1 MNNYLILFASNGNN
15 IGKTT
20 TASRLSYF
28 LYENLNK
35 KIKDSKDYD
44 EWLSNTDY
52 NTQVKSF
59 ATPIRDISNSFF
71 KILFNG
77 QDKITF
83 EKLYQRENKN
93 RPLKDFFPEDAF
105 NACPEYK
112 EYNIRD
118 IVNIFSDQIQVISSE
133 YIWADYALKDINNFI
148 RNYSNTNNILIYDDF
163 RRPLEYFYLKEHLKN
178 VKIITIYLD
187 KENPSEQVQTN
198 YEGLLKDFNFTI
210 TFTFKNDYSNIYDL
224 FSLILK
230 EIK

>member
-52 NTQVKSF
+52 NTQIKSF

-77 QDKITF
+77 QNKITF

-105 NACPEYK
+105 NACPDYK
-112 EYNIRD
+112 EYTIRD
-118 IVNIFSDQIQVISSE
+118 IVNIFSDQIQLISSE

-163 RRPLEYFYLKEHLKN
+163 RRPLEYFYLKEHLEN
-178 VKIITIYLD
+178 FKIITVYLD

-210 TFTFKNDYSNIYDL
+210 TFTFKNDYSNIHDL